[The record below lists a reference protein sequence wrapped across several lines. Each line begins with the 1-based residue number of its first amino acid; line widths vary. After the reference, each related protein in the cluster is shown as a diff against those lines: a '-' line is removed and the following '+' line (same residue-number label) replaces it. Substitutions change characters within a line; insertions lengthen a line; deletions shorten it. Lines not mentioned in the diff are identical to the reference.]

1 MFHLLVFL
9 NKNVRI
15 PIGLYWYEHV
25 PMEIFL
31 NKRVRIPIA
40 LHRYRCIPL
49 PFIDKSVR
57 IPIGVLPIDK
67 STRIPISVLLYRLIL
82 SDTVFIGMNACN
94 YSPILLRM
102 DIYLFILFRPQSYAC
117 SELLMCN

>member
-1 MFHLLVFL
+1 
-9 NKNVRI
+9 
-15 PIGLYWYEHV
+15 
-25 PMEIFL
+25 MEIFL

-94 YSPILLRM
+94 YSPLVCRYLKFGFLLILTIERL
-102 DIYLFILFRPQSYAC
+102 YLY
-117 SELLMCN
+117 